1 MEDAQKLALAA
12 AYVGASRA
20 RDIDTLVALS
30 EPDLRVWH
38 NDGAGDVDLGRMVE
52 TLRWLHRVAPDVEW
66 DDVEVLATSA
76 GFVWRA
82 VLHGTGPGGPFRAD
96 TCMVAAVSPAG
107 RVASLAEYL
116 DPAALASLSG

>member
-12 AYVGASRA
+12 AYAGASRA
-20 RDIDTLVALS
+20 SDIDTIVALS

-38 NDGAGDVDLGRMVE
+38 NDGAGEVDLDRMVE
-52 TLRWLHRVAPDVEW
+52 TLRWLHRGAPDGGG

-96 TCMVAAVSPAG
+96 TCTVAAVSP
-107 RVASLAEYL
+107 
-116 DPAALASLSG
+116 